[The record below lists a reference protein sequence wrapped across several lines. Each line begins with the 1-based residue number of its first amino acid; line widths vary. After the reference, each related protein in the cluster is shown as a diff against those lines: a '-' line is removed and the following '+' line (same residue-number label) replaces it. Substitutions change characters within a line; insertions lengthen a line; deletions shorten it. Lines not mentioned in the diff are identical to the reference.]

1 LIYDNGTMNIYVL
14 ALFISLGINFLFFLL
29 ANALKTDKFTD
40 FTYGLTFTALA
51 FLFLFKNQTFY
62 RYQLLLM
69 VMVVLWSIRLITYLL
84 IRILKIKKDSRFNKI
99 RENPLKFLQFWVFQG
114 LTVWIV
120 MLPSIFLLNIK
131 EPKPLNTIMVSGIII
146 WAFGLLIETISDWQ
160 KFGFKN
166 NPKNKNLWIQSG
178 LWKYSRHP
186 NYFGEMLVWWG
197 IFIFALPFLQ
207 GLSWLTI
214 FSPIFITYILIFV
227 SGIPLLEKRYDKK
240 YADNKKYQEYKKKT
254 STLIPL
260 SQKR

>member
-1 LIYDNGTMNIYVL
+1 MNIYVL

-186 NYFGEMLVWWG
+186 NYFGEIILWTG
-197 IFIFALPFLQ
+197 ISIIALPTME
-207 GLSWLTI
+207 GLKFVVLI
-214 FSPIFITYILIFV
+214 SPIFVYVLLTKI
-227 SGIPLLEKRYDKK
+227 SGIPMLEKSSDIKWKNDPSYI
-240 YADNKKYQEYKKKT
+240 EYKKNTPVLFLKK
-254 STLIPL
+254 PNF
-260 SQKR
+260 